1 MRKERTKKKLTRPG
15 RQAGARVQRVQPWR
29 RLREA
34 LLDHPCRPHDTAR
47 DPLNCTRSARGTSR
61 AAFLFIFVGSLET
74 LVLANFLP
82 RRSDLLSP
90 FSSDDSAYVVVFH
103 HRRREKEREKKKR
116 KCENSFYFLLF

>member
-15 RQAGARVQRVQPWR
+15 RRAGARVQRDQPWR

-47 DPLNCTRSARGTSR
+47 DPPSCTRSARGTSR
-61 AAFLFIFVGSLET
+61 AAFLFVFVGNLET
-74 LVLANFLP
+74 LVLAIDLP

-90 FSSDDSAYVVVFH
+90 FSSGDSAYVVFH
-103 HRRREKEREKKKR
+103 HGRRERVKKESVRI
-116 KCENSFYFLLF
+116 SFYFVLF